1 MEAQALAEQKLEQ
14 DTESRTQ
21 YRVEFECSPPQ
32 PCSEFQTARLILSH
46 LGFLS
51 LPALSSHAVDSP
63 VPRLVALDNDE
74 PEFAAELAALD
85 RLPLRTHDTLLA
97 FYVRAGQSAPESIV
111 ANSNADNL
119 SPLYL
124 ELLAALAWPVQV
136 ASHPGW
142 TGDPSTSWGL
152 SQDRAGQSKSNPG
165 PARFDG
171 TESVLYWAD
180 VCSELAIVIPSKLG
194 GEEEEQAAS
203 LHESG
208 GGHEQKVVLVWLENL
223 EDADLVPLASL
234 VPGIN
239 TVCLVIFLQPL
250 ASGLIRVKL
259 AGHVGKMN
267 LATPLVDGMVV
278 SRRALGP
285 LVRQTALNMCMVS
298 EQGR

>member
-1 MEAQALAEQKLEQ
+1 M
-14 DTESRTQ
+14 
-21 YRVEFECSPPQ
+21 
-32 PCSEFQTARLILSH
+32 
-46 LGFLS
+46 
-51 LPALSSHAVDSP
+51 
-63 VPRLVALDNDE
+63 
-74 PEFAAELAALD
+74 
-85 RLPLRTHDTLLA
+85 
-97 FYVRAGQSAPESIV
+97 
-111 ANSNADNL
+111 
-119 SPLYL
+119 
-124 ELLAALAWPVQV
+124 
-136 ASHPGW
+136 
-142 TGDPSTSWGL
+142 SWGL
-152 SQDRAGQSKSNPG
+152 SQDHAGQSNPG

-180 VCSELAIVIPSKLG
+180 ACSELAIVIPSKLG

-267 LATPLVDGMVV
+267 LATPLVDGMVI

-285 LVRQTALNMCMVS
+285 LVRQTALNMC
-298 EQGR
+298 R